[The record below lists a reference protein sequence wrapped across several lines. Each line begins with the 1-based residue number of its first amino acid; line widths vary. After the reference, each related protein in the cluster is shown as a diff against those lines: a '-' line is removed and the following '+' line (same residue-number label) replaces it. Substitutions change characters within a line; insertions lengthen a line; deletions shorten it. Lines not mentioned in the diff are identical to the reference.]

1 MSYEGEPVMR
11 NNHHCFWPRREYK
24 TPIERQVRNMGAFI
38 VRVNAVDHQELH
50 AHVAPPPKLEA
61 EQLHDLHQFMQEHN
75 YDIEGLDGLGWGIV
89 WANDRRIY
97 DLEQNLEHQYQWVS
111 GDYRR

>member
-1 MSYEGEPVMR
+1 MEREPVMM
-11 NNHHCFWPRREYK
+11 NKHHVWFERKNYK

-38 VRVNAVDHQELH
+38 IRVNAVDHQELH
-50 AHVAPPPKLEA
+50 VAVPPPPKPSH

-75 YDIEGLDGLGWGIV
+75 YDIENLDGLGWGIV
-89 WANDRRIY
+89 WANDRRLYSIEENLNNQY
-97 DLEQNLEHQYQWVS
+97 DYLS